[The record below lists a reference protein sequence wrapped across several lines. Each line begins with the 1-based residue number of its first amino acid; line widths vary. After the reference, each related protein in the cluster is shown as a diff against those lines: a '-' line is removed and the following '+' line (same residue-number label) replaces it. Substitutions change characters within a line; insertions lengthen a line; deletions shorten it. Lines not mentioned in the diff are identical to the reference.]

1 MQNFYKI
8 FLTLFLVS
16 CAGFNY
22 GPVGQANFEINK
34 KNDYS
39 GIIIFE
45 QYSGKILVTG
55 NFSGLKPLAKHSFK
69 IFDKDDCL
77 NIKTKSRYANSNANA
92 NANANGSATDAS
104 NIIYADKNGNVNI
117 HFETNLIDLGFNSK
131 NIIGKT
137 VIFYQVEHVTH
148 EDNSMKLNNMAI
160 CADIQENKTPKQI
173 RADELFAFLLNDS
186 RVVGAN

>member
-1 MQNFYKI
+1 MQSFYKI
-8 FLTLFLVS
+8 FVTIFLVS

-22 GPVGQANFEINK
+22 GPVGQANFEINQI
-34 KNDYS
+34 NDYS

-77 NIKTKSRYANSNANA
+77 NIKTKSTY
-92 NANANGSATDAS
+92 ANGSIPDAS
-104 NIIYADKNGNVNI
+104 NVIYADKNGNANI
-117 HFETNLIDLGFNSK
+117 HLEINLINLGFNSK

>member
-1 MQNFYKI
+1 LQNFYKI

-22 GPVGQANFEINK
+22 GPVGQANFEINQ

-77 NIKTKSRYANSNANA
+77 NIKTKSRYAN
-92 NANANGSATDAS
+92 ANGSATDAS

-117 HFETNLIDLGFNSK
+117 HFETNLIDLGFYSK

-137 VIFYQVEHVTH
+137 VIFYQVENVNH
-148 EDNSMKLNNMAI
+148 EDNSLKLNHMAI
-160 CADIQENKTPKQI
+160 CADIQENKAPTQI

-186 RVVGAN
+186 RAVGAN